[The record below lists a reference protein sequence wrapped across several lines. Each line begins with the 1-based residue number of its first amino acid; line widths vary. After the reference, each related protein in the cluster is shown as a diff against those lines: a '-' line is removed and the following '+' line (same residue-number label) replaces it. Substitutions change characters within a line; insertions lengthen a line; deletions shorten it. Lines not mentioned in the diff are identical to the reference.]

1 MLTPTAFLTAFGLI
15 ASALTP
21 VTPPDVVASS
31 DSVSRPHSLAAFNAR
46 PAARV
51 LTLEGGLVG
60 LQSTFRFTQQQL
72 RGELCQSPNTCQPVD
87 YPALPADVN
96 NALGTDAVESAIEDL
111 PSNEP
116 IILFGHSQGGQVI
129 YDALRR
135 WDNDPDL
142 APDPGR
148 ITWVSIGN
156 PENPYGGVTS
166 KFGLSQPQP
175 RVPSDT
181 QYEGIEVIRQ
191 YDGWADAPDNP
202 LNLLAV
208 LNAVVGSQTY
218 HLDYR
223 NVDINDSNNVRFTP
237 DKTDGTPGN
246 ITYVYV
252 PAEVIPLAKDA
263 GVLAPILDRWLR
275 PTIEAGYAR
284 PVKIPIPS
292 TSSAPTLGAAAAT
305 RSVEMTPESVPED
318 PQADPKR
325 VPVLSLEDETLKSR
339 GGSANPRRSGKLD
352 ASNRISESPTRR
364 GADNQVGKT
373 NQGSRS
379 PGGRP
384 ETAKDPA
391 SDPR

>member
-21 VTPPDVVASS
+21 VTPPDVGASS
-31 DSVSRPHSLAAFNAR
+31 DSVSKPYSLAAFSMW

-60 LQSTFRFTQQQL
+60 LQSTFRFTREQL

-96 NALGTDAVESAIEDL
+96 NALGADAVESAIKDL

-135 WDNDPDL
+135 WDNNPNF
-142 APDPGR
+142 APDPDR
-148 ITWVSIGN
+148 VTWVSIGN
-156 PENPYGGVTS
+156 PENPYGGITS

-175 RVPSDT
+175 RVPANT

-202 LNLLAV
+202 FNLLAV

-223 NVDINDSNNVRFTP
+223 NVDINDPNNVRFTP

-252 PAEVIPLAKDA
+252 PAEVIPLVKDA

-275 PTIEAGYAR
+275 PTIEAGYER
-284 PVKIPIPS
+284 PVKIPVPS
-292 TSSAPTLGAAAAT
+292 TASIQPLA
-305 RSVEMTPESVPED
+305 SVENRSADLVAESVP
-318 PQADPKR
+318 ADLPGLPER
-325 VPVLSLEDETLKSR
+325 VSTWDSESSPTKIR
-339 GGSANPRRSGKLD
+339 GGNENPRR
-352 ASNRISESPTRR
+352 ASKPGFPKNVSERGSLR
-364 GADNQVGKT
+364 GAETQLGKT

-391 SDPR
+391 RAPR